1 MKQNKEA
8 LTYFDTA
15 LKLQEEE
22 PSLNRKIKMGWSY
35 YWIGISK
42 RSLKD
47 NQASIESLLQAEKIF
62 KENNQQNEAILAPI
76 YNDLAGIYLDQ
87 QMYNLALNYYLL
99 MEKIVD
105 KEQIDQGDLAEIYA
119 GCGMSYKELKEYEN
133 AASYLT
139 NAVKLFEK
147 YGKTVGIRKRFH
159 KNFDRDQKELMNTCL
174 LALGESFFELGK
186 YKESQKIL
194 VKAKQFFTED
204 EYKTCLL
211 YTSPSPRDRQK
222 SRMPSSA

>member
-1 MKQNKEA
+1 MIRRPPRSTLSSSSA
-8 LTYFDTA
+8 ASDVY
-15 LKLQEEE
+15 
-22 PSLNRKIKMGWSY
+22 
-35 YWIGISK
+35 K
-42 RSLKD
+42 R
-47 NQASIESLLQAEKIF
+47 Q
-62 KENNQQNEAILAPI
+62 
-76 YNDLAGIYLDQ
+76 
-87 QMYNLALNYYLL
+87 
-99 MEKIVD
+99 
-105 KEQIDQGDLAEIYA
+105 
-119 GCGMSYKELKEYEN
+119 MSYKELKEYEN

-204 EYKTCLL
+204 EYQTQF
-211 YTSPSPRDRQK
+211 QK
-222 SRMPSSA
+222 IQECMQKMEIKQEAK